1 MRPDCVVTKGMVG
14 ERVLEE
20 VLKEAHVLHGE
31 KGYLVFR
38 LDPVMTKV
46 SYPQLT
52 RIMCRLT
59 LLTWCTICGTTGY
72 SHFSFPL
79 MQ

>member
-1 MRPDCVVTKGMVG
+1 MRPDCVVTKGVVG

-38 LDPVMTKV
+38 LDAIMSKV
-46 SYPQLT
+46 SYPRLT
-52 RIMCRLT
+52 RIV
-59 LLTWCTICGTTGY
+59 
-72 SHFSFPL
+72 
-79 MQ
+79 